1 MTASSETPFM
11 ATPAATPG
19 DPPLVPPVASRGLLP
34 RAPRRARRDARPMM
48 DRYTPLQTVGLY
60 AAILLFLLF
69 ILLPFFEMFMASLR
83 PLEHLFRSPYQFW
96 SSDFSFQAYR
106 DMWET
111 VPLLGRYIWN
121 SIYISVM
128 VTAITMAF
136 VVPAA
141 YAFARLDFP
150 MKNATLGLFLAVN
163 MFTGAVL
170 LIPLYR
176 VLRSMG
182 LLNTYWAMIVPSVAF
197 LIPTGIWL
205 LRSYLA
211 RIPRELEEAAYVDG
225 ASRLYTLRR
234 VVLPLAVPGLI
245 VVATAVFIDAYAKQ
259 YLFAITFNQTREYQ
273 PLPAGLMEFVGY
285 QTVTWNELMAA
296 ALTGVLPVMV
306 IFLFLQKY
314 LVAGLTAGAVKE

>member
-1 MTASSETPFM
+1 
-11 ATPAATPG
+11 
-19 DPPLVPPVASRGLLP
+19 
-34 RAPRRARRDARPMM
+34 MM
-48 DRYTPLQTVGLY
+48 DRYTKLQMVGIY
-60 AAILLFLLF
+60 AAVTVFLIF

-96 SSDFSFQAYR
+96 SDDFSFRAYV

-111 VPLLGRYIWN
+111 VPLLGRYIFN
-121 SIYISVM
+121 SVFIASA
-128 VTAITMAF
+128 VTGITMLI
-136 VVPAA
+136 VIPAA
-141 YAFARLDFP
+141 YAYARLDFP
-150 MKNATLGLFLAVN
+150 FKSASLGMFLGVN

-176 VLRSMG
+176 VLSTLGM
-182 LLNTYWAMIVPSVAF
+182 LNTYWAMIVPGVAF

-205 LRSYLA
+205 LRSYLEK
-211 RIPRELEEAAYVDG
+211 IPVELEEAAYVDG
-225 ASRLYTLRR
+225 ASRMYTLRR

-245 VVATAVFIDAYAKQ
+245 VVGTAIFIGAYAQ
-259 YLFAITFNQTREYQ
+259 QFLFAITFNQTREYQ
-273 PLPAGLMEFVGY
+273 PLPAGLFEFIGY
-285 QTVTWNELMAA
+285 QSVTWNQMMAA

>member
-1 MTASSETPFM
+1 
-11 ATPAATPG
+11 
-19 DPPLVPPVASRGLLP
+19 
-34 RAPRRARRDARPMM
+34 MM
-48 DRYTPLQTVGLY
+48 DRYSKLQLVGIY
-60 AAILLFLLF
+60 AALLVFITF

-96 SSDFSFQAYR
+96 SDDFSFQAYS
-106 DMWET
+106 DMWVT

-121 SIYISVM
+121 SIFIATA
-128 VTAITMAF
+128 VTGLTMLF
-136 VVPAA
+136 VIPAA
-141 YAFARLDFP
+141 YAYARLDFP
-150 MKNATLGLFLAVN
+150 FKAASLGIFLGVN

-176 VLRSMG
+176 VLRTMG
-182 LLNTYWAMIVPSVAF
+182 LLNTYWAMIVPGVAF

-205 LRSYLA
+205 LRSYLEK
-211 RIPRELEEAAYVDG
+211 IPRELEEAAFVDG

-245 VVATAVFIDAYAKQ
+245 VVGVAVFIGAYAQ
-259 YLFAITFNQTREYQ
+259 QFLFAITFNQQRELQ
-273 PLPAGLMEFVGY
+273 PLPAGLFEFIGY
-285 QTVTWNELMAA
+285 QDVTWNQMMAA
-296 ALTGVLPVMV
+296 ALVGVLPVMV